1 MKEQEF
7 IKTIIH
13 QIGSDYIG
21 DDCAYLKELG
31 IVITQDSLVEGVHF
45 KREWCTPYQLGYKAM
60 TVNISDIFASGAKPA
75 YVTIALSLPNDV
87 DNKFIE
93 YFYAGAKNAL
103 HGADI
108 VGGDITGSS
117 KDIMISITAIGTTQ
131 NRTISSRSHAS
142 SGYAII
148 TKGNYGTS
156 AAGLNELLT
165 QGDNKELINAHLEP
179 KLESYFS
186 EAIAKNV
193 KEKYAMM
200 DTSDGLADALFKIA
214 LSSKVSI
221 SVNYDKIP
229 HLSEITKE
237 QVLFGGEDYK
247 LVAAIPPK
255 YISLVP
261 GAVIIG
267 CVNPYNGIYLDI
279 SGDIYTNYNQLQVYN
294 HFDQ

>member
-31 IVITQDSLVEGVHF
+31 IVITQDSLVEGIHF

-60 TVNISDIFASGAKPA
+60 AVNISDILASGAKPA
-75 YVTIALSLPNDV
+75 YVTIALSLPNDI
-87 DNKFIE
+87 DKNFIE

-103 HGADI
+103 HGATI

-117 KDIMISITAIGTTQ
+117 KDVMISITAIGTTQ
-131 NRTISSRSHAS
+131 NRTISSRCHAL

-148 TKGNYGTS
+148 TKGNHGTS
-156 AAGLNELLT
+156 AAGLNQLLT
-165 QGDNKELINAHLEP
+165 NGDNKELINAHLEP

-186 EAIAKNV
+186 EAISTNV

-214 LSSKVSI
+214 LSSNVSI

-229 HLSEITKE
+229 HLSNITKE

-247 LVAAIPPK
+247 LIAAIPPK
-255 YISLVP
+255 YISSVP
-261 GAVIIG
+261 GAVTIG
-267 CVNPYNGIYLDI
+267 YVNTFNGIYLDI

-294 HFDQ
+294 HFD